1 MYKRTS
7 RFITVLAVLAAVLL
21 TAVLPGAAATK
32 MPAFA
37 LEDVITGKEI
47 SSNSFAGKSLLVT
60 FFATWCPPC
69 IQEIPTLIDVQNEF
83 GPKQFSVIGLSVDQ
97 NGSKVVKQLV
107 ERKKINYPVMMAD
120 NSVTRE
126 FGGVYGIPTT
136 FLVNT
141 RGNVVKKY
149 TGYIPHSVLIKDIK
163 QVLR

>member
-1 MYKRTS
+1 MYRRAN
-7 RFITVLAVLAAVLL
+7 RFVAVLVVLAAVLVV
-21 TAVLPGAAATK
+21 AVLPGAAATK
-32 MPAFA
+32 MPSFA
-37 LEDVITGKEI
+37 LEDVLTGKEI
-47 SSNSFAGKSLLVT
+47 SSKSFAGKSLLVT

-69 IQEIPTLIDVQNEF
+69 IQEIPTLINVQNEF

-120 NSVTRE
+120 NSVTRD
-126 FGGVYGIPTT
+126 FGGVFGIPTT

-163 QVLR
+163 QVLK